1 MGEELRAWLLSI
13 LVALF
18 LAALVFGAAVGLD
31 AMSQPHPC
39 TMTNGEPGTCTEHWV
54 RGDDFHHVTFGDAD

>member
-1 MGEELRAWLLSI
+1 MGEELRAWLLPI

-18 LAALVFGAAVGLD
+18 LAALVFGATVGLD

-54 RGDDFHHVTFGDAD
+54 PWR